1 MKIVF
6 LGLASTYTPGLTYQD
21 NYLCT
26 QTLAD
31 GHAVTYLS
39 NPEKFVN
46 GEIVETG
53 AEDTVLPDGLH
64 LIRLPY
70 VKLGTDIV
78 TKKVRVFRGV
88 YDILERESP
97 IVFSAT
103 GCNSGPSGTSSGTR
117 RPTRR

>member
-88 YDILERESP
+88 YDILEREKP
-97 IVFSAT
+97 DRIFCH
-103 GCNSGPSGTSSGTR
+103 GLQF
-117 RPTRR
+117 